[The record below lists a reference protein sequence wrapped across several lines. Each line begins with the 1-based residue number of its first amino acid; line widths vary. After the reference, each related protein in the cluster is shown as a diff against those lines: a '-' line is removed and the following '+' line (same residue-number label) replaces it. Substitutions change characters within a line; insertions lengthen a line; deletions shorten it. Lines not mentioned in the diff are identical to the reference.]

1 VIESREE
8 SEAAPEAPARLARA
22 ARTDRQLL
30 ARSSITLVSRG
41 FSKFAQIFFL
51 VIAARLLSVEEF
63 ASYSYLIVLAAAF
76 TIMSDTG
83 VPLVSGRDA
92 SQGRASFGELFWAAL
107 PIVLVTAVAAA
118 VLLAVFGAIDAG
130 PGSTAVPVLLT
141 ALFVLANRVLDLI
154 CQLLRGVGRFEL
166 EAGLQVANAVAFIGG
181 SVAVI
186 AAGYGVTAVIA
197 VFFLKELAC
206 LLAGWWAVR
215 HEIGTGPPAHSRAT
229 GWRGLVGI
237 GLRLAAAGIGLALAM
252 RVPLAVLGNSGTP
265 EELALFSAAQRF
277 GDGAYVLAITG
288 GFALMPGLAFLG
300 RSEPARARRLVR
312 RVLVA
317 VVAGTVALAAV
328 SAPLAEPIM
337 RGIFGAPFG
346 DGADLFIITVAG
358 LPACVALAVC
368 WYAIVAFDG
377 EARLVAVGVGSL
389 VVSVGLSLALI
400 PSGGD
405 AEAALAYTAT
415 LYAAAVLGLV
425 ALRRQLRRGA
435 EEPAH
440 A

>member
-1 VIESREE
+1 
-8 SEAAPEAPARLARA
+8 
-22 ARTDRQLL
+22 
-30 ARSSITLVSRG
+30 
-41 FSKFAQIFFL
+41 
-51 VIAARLLSVEEF
+51 
-63 ASYSYLIVLAAAF
+63 
-76 TIMSDTG
+76 
-83 VPLVSGRDA
+83 
-92 SQGRASFGELFWAAL
+92 
-107 PIVLVTAVAAA
+107 
-118 VLLAVFGAIDAG
+118 
-130 PGSTAVPVLLT
+130 
-141 ALFVLANRVLDLI
+141 
-154 CQLLRGVGRFEL
+154 
-166 EAGLQVANAVAFIGG
+166 
-181 SVAVI
+181 
-186 AAGYGVTAVIA
+186 
-197 VFFLKELAC
+197 
-206 LLAGWWAVR
+206 
-215 HEIGTGPPAHSRAT
+215 
-229 GWRGLVGI
+229 
-237 GLRLAAAGIGLALAM
+237 
-252 RVPLAVLGNSGTP
+252 
-265 EELALFSAAQRF
+265 
-277 GDGAYVLAITG
+277 
-288 GFALMPGLAFLG
+288 MPGLAFLG

-389 VVSVGLSLALI
+389 IVSVGLSLALI

>member
-1 VIESREE
+1 M
-8 SEAAPEAPARLARA
+8 PGEAPPRLARA
-22 ARTDRQLL
+22 ARSDRQLL
-30 ARSSITLVSRG
+30 ARSSITLFSRG

-63 ASYSYLIVLAAAF
+63 ASYSYLIVLASAF

-107 PIVLVTAVAAA
+107 PIVLVTAVAASA
-118 VLLAVFGAIDAG
+118 LLVVFGAVDAG
-130 PGSTAVPVLLT
+130 PGSTTVPILVT
-141 ALFVLANRVLDLI
+141 ALFVLFNRVLDLI
-154 CQLLRGVGRFEL
+154 TQLLRGVGRFEL
-166 EAGLQVANAVAFIGG
+166 EAGLQVANAVLFIAG

-197 VFFLKELAC
+197 VFCLKELAC
-206 LLAGWWAVR
+206 LIAGWWTVR
-215 HEIGTGPPAHSRAT
+215 REIGTHPPEHSRAT

-237 GLRLAAAGIGLALAM
+237 GVRLSVAGIGLALAM

-288 GFALMPGLAFLG
+288 GFALMPGLAFLA
-300 RSEPARARRLVR
+300 RSEPGRARRLVR
-312 RVLVA
+312 RVLLA
-317 VVAGTVALAAV
+317 VTAGTVALAAL

-337 RGIFGAPFG
+337 RGIFGAPFA

-358 LPACVALAVC
+358 LPACVVLAVC

-400 PSGGD
+400 PAGGD
-405 AEAALAYTAT
+405 AEAAWAYTAS
-415 LYAAAVLGLV
+415 LYAAALLGLL
-425 ALRRQLRRGA
+425 ALRRQLRHGA
-435 EEPAH
+435 EGA
-440 A
+440 ARA